1 VLFGKGVAVIGTMHR
16 GRWGLYAAVV
26 WLALAS
32 ALPASSSTD
41 LLIREKLIQLSVQTS
56 RSASGRFVVSCRDTR
71 LHLPVLLWAER
82 AYGEVQQQVGGL
94 IHFDQRQITILV
106 VPEGAEPRIEA
117 RLSPMMFRQRLQLPA
132 PMLGTPEADGWLVR
146 TLLGAWPTEGG
157 GWGSCTVPEWLWAGI
172 SGQMGH
178 EQRARAMDAAL
189 DAWRTGH
196 LAVPAQLL
204 GVQGVTPVSDHHSSV
219 ALVRWFA
226 STDAQRRFK
235 GVFGHLA
242 AEGERAASEYVVT
255 ELTGGDAGH
264 LHDAWERWL
273 QTERDVV
280 HAVGMV
286 SLRLLR
292 RFEEELLLTEGV
304 CGIPSGGFGGHIARF
319 SDLQGFQ
326 NAAWFSGFAR
336 EKCSRLS
343 LMAAGRGRPLVEL
356 SKAYVDYVLA
366 LRTGRDRLVS
376 ASLLEVA
383 EAKHAALVGQLT
395 RESGVFFEPV
405 ALDGEIR
412 EAQ

>member
-1 VLFGKGVAVIGTMHR
+1 M
-16 GRWGLYAAVV
+16 
-26 WLALAS
+26 
-32 ALPASSSTD
+32 
-41 LLIREKLIQLSVQTS
+41 
-56 RSASGRFVVSCRDTR
+56 
-71 LHLPVLLWAER
+71 
-82 AYGEVQQQVGGL
+82 
-94 IHFDQRQITILV
+94 
-106 VPEGAEPRIEA
+106 
-117 RLSPMMFRQRLQLPA
+117 
-132 PMLGTPEADGWLVR
+132 
-146 TLLGAWPTEGG
+146 
-157 GWGSCTVPEWLWAGI
+157 
-172 SGQMGH
+172 
-178 EQRARAMDAAL
+178 
-189 DAWRTGH
+189 
-196 LAVPAQLL
+196 
-204 GVQGVTPVSDHHSSV
+204 
-219 ALVRWFA
+219 RWFA
-226 STDAQRRFK
+226 SNDAQRRFK

-280 HAVGMV
+280 HGVGMV

-292 RFEEELLLTEGV
+292 RFEAELLLSEGV

-326 NAAWFSGFAR
+326 NAAWFSGFSR

-343 LMAAGRGRPLVEL
+343 LMTAGRGGPLVEL
-356 SKAYVDYVLA
+356 SKAYVDYLLA

-383 EAKHAALVGQLT
+383 EAKHAALVGRLT
-395 RESGVFFEPV
+395 RDSGVFFEPV